1 METRRREVR
10 ASMLVSCGDRTVAGR
25 CGLWFVGLLA
35 TAAGEAACQL
45 CQHISHQ
52 VQASRSS
59 ATGLKGA
66 QTYSTNSKKV

>member
-1 METRRREVR
+1 MPALSAR
-10 ASMLVSCGDRTVAGR
+10 
-25 CGLWFVGLLA
+25 
-35 TAAGEAACQL
+35 Q
-45 CQHISHQ
+45 HQ